1 MKLGKQILLTVGIV
15 VFDDVEVLDDAWS
28 AV

>member
-1 MKLGKQILLTVGIV
+1 MKLEKQKLLTVGIV
-15 VFDDVEVLDDAWS
+15 VFDDVEVLDAWS